1 MQRTGSIRF
10 GSGTP
15 LSVLC
20 YSVAVTEQK
29 LDYIHQ
35 NPAQEKW
42 KLAELPEDYYY
53 SSARFYLENKDDFGF
68 LTHYLD

>member
-1 MQRTGSIRF
+1 M
-10 GSGTP
+10 
-15 LSVLC
+15 
-20 YSVAVTEQK
+20 TEQK